1 MLEGIRP
8 NQIATGV
15 TAIHYQSPPRD
26 GTERKMDIPRRN
38 QLQLLSVGET
48 AIRYAIQV
56 VQLMG
61 ADPLL
66 TDAVNLLQEA
76 KEKVSDYVDRK

>member
-1 MLEGIRP
+1 
-8 NQIATGV
+8 
-15 TAIHYQSPPRD
+15 
-26 GTERKMDIPRRN
+26 MDIPRRN